1 MGIMDFL
8 MGKPSSVE
16 SDPRTKAARDFIL
29 DELMRIYG
37 QDPINVPRYIAEVPE
52 QRYSGTNSLL
62 SALGLDTVAPP
73 QLDTVDIGGI
83 SAYSSE
89 PYQTQIEADFA
100 EKNPSLYNEIMNRTN
115 PAMTASLTPTFSDMT
130 GGGGGR
136 DPYHGGDSVS
146 DFLDP
151 NNRMGMAEHMARQ
164 KRNFADGVT
173 PNPDFG
179 FGVDDRGG
187 VVAIG
192 YEGGQVDPSLA
203 NAAGFTRRTDRNPFD
218 MSFGDHMSQIGSDVG
233 TMASKVAND
242 IKKTSLIG
250 RIFGG
255 GK

>member
-1 MGIMDFL
+1 MGVMDFL

-16 SDPRTKAARDFIL
+16 ADPRTKAARDFIL

-37 QDPINVPRYIAEVPE
+37 QGPINVPKYIAEVPE
-52 QRYSGTNSLL
+52 QRYSGTNNLL
-62 SALGLDTVAPP
+62 SALGLDTVSPP
-73 QLDTVDIGGI
+73 QMDTVDIGGI

-89 PYQTQIEADFA
+89 PYQAQMEADFA
-100 EKNPSLYNEIMNRTN
+100 EKYPSLYDQLINRTN
-115 PAMTASLTPTFSDMT
+115 PNMMTASFQPVAS
-130 GGGGGR
+130 GGGGGGGS
-136 DPYHGGDSVS
+136 DPYNGGDSIS

>member
-1 MGIMDFL
+1 MGVMDFL
-8 MGKPSSVE
+8 LGKPASTE

-37 QDPINVPRYIAEVPE
+37 QGPINVPKYIAEVPE

-73 QLDTVDIGGI
+73 QMDTVNIGGI
-83 SAYSSE
+83 NAYSSE
-89 PYQTQIEADFA
+89 PYQEQIEADFA
-100 EKNPSLYNEIMNRTN
+100 EKYPSLYDQLTNR
-115 PAMTASLTPTFSDMT
+115 PDPSMTSSFQPVS
-130 GGGGGR
+130 GGGGGGGGS
-136 DPYHGGDSVS
+136 DPGRFG
-146 DFLDP
+146 L
-151 NNRMGMAEHMARQ
+151 AEHMARQ
-164 KRNFADGVT
+164 KRNYADGVT
-173 PNPDFG
+173 PNPSFG
-179 FGVDDRGG
+179 YGQDDKGG

-192 YEGGQVDPSLA
+192 YKGGQVDPALA
-203 NAAGFTRRTDRNPFD
+203 SAAGYTTIKDKNPFD

-250 RIFGG
+250 KIFGG

>member
-1 MGIMDFL
+1 MGVMDFL

-37 QDPINVPRYIAEVPE
+37 QGPINVPKYIAEVPE
-52 QRYSGTNSLL
+52 ARYSGTNNLL
-62 SALGLDTVAPP
+62 SALGLDTVSPP
-73 QLDTVDIGGI
+73 QMDTVDIGGI

-89 PYQTQIEADFA
+89 PYQTQMEADFA

-115 PAMTASLTPTFSDMT
+115 PAMTASLQPVAR
-130 GGGGGR
+130 GGGVGGSSESGVGQQR
-136 DPYHGGDSVS
+136 A
-146 DFLDP
+146 DF
-151 NNRMGMAEHMARQ
+151 MAEHMARQ
-164 KRNFADGVT
+164 KRNFADGVA

-192 YEGGQVDPSLA
+192 YKGGQVDPSLA
-203 NAAGFTRRTDRNPFD
+203 NAAGFTRRTDKNPFD

-250 RIFGG
+250 QIFGG
-255 GK
+255 GR